1 MATSSNALKYAKKL
15 LGILHRDKPRLD
27 LIRAYWDGH
36 QTDPYMPDTAGDE
49 YKMLAYR
56 STTNW
61 MKILTE
67 TPCQM
72 LYVDGVR
79 PGRDLPAGGRLADLP
94 EWNHW
99 QLSGL
104 DAKQVAV
111 HRDALRFGHSFTVT
125 ELRRGKVQTK
135 GLSPRRT
142 AAIYSDPAND
152 ETPVAALT
160 ITAYP
165 TSDGDK
171 DIKGTAILWDDTQ
184 RYDVTFKELG
194 NPEGVSIKGNPTKH
208 GASACPVTRFAA
220 MVDLDGR
227 TMGVVEPMIVLQD
240 RINQTIFDLLVVQTF
255 GAFKV
260 RTVAGLA
267 PPYLMQRVKD
277 PDTGTWEMVPKLD
290 DAGRPMMDDVQL
302 SAMRILFAKDPETR
316 FGTLDETPLDGY
328 LAAIESAFKTF
339 SALAQLP
346 PHYVLGVIPNL
357 AAEAMQA
364 AETTLER
371 KVASFKQMFGQ
382 SWERVFRLAAE
393 LNGIPEAVDDY
404 RTEAVWRDMEARAL
418 AKQADAIGKLA
429 AAGIPPKLLIR
440 LLSGLTTE
448 ELDEWTEAIEEADA
462 TGQLAASIDRA
473 RTNTSARTVSRTPA
487 VDRVP

>member
-1 MATSSNALKYAKKL
+1 MATSSNALKHAKKL
-15 LGILHRDKPRLD
+15 LGILYRDRPRLN
-27 LIRAYWDGH
+27 LIRDYWDGK

-49 YKMLAYR
+49 YRMLAYR
-56 STTNW
+56 ATTNW

-79 PGRDLPAGGRLADLP
+79 PGRDLKGTRLADLP

-99 QLSGL
+99 QISGL

-160 ITAYP
+160 ILTYP
-165 TSDGDK
+165 TVDGEK
-171 DIKGTAILWDDTQ
+171 DVKGTAILWDDKF

-194 NPEGVSIKGNPTKH
+194 NPEGVSIKGPGVAH

-267 PPYLMQRVKD
+267 PPYLMQRIKD
-277 PDTGTWEMVPKLD
+277 PDTGTWELVPKLD
-290 DAGRPMMDDVQL
+290 DAGRPMMDDIQL
-302 SAMRILFAKDPETR
+302 SAMRLLFAKDTETK

-371 KVASFKQMFGQ
+371 KVAGFKQMFGQ

-393 LNGIPEAVDDY
+393 LDGIAEAADDY

-418 AKQADAIGKLA
+418 AKEADAIGKLS
-429 AAGIPPKLLIR
+429 AAGIPAKLTIR

-448 ELDEWTEAIEEADA
+448 ELDEWAEAIEEADV

-473 RTNTSARTVSRTPA
+473 RTTVKRPASGAPA
-487 VDRVP
+487 VDKVP